1 MKRRI
6 YALSVLIAVIGLLP
20 PFSCPGQVLAM
31 ADVGYSPQEKSVL
44 DESTTSRTLKSVLL
58 ELKSHHKV
66 DILFADTMVE
76 GLMVSD
82 NLNLSEG
89 LDQVL
94 ARILKPV
101 GLDFK
106 KAKKNTYLITTRQT
120 GNSPGGIDTKASS
133 VKGSPVSALT
143 NRLYIESSIHT
154 VRAVDQSIVDQTVKG
169 RITDAEKGEP
179 LPGVSVVVKGTTR
192 GTTTDVEGNFQLS
205 VPDAS
210 STLVFSFVGYVGQE
224 ITVGNQTTL
233 NVRLVVNQ
241 ESLEEVVVVGYG
253 TQKKSDLTGSV
264 VSLNEKNFNK
274 GAIVSADQLLVG
286 RAAGVQ
292 VTQSNGEP
300 GGGFSVRIRG
310 SNSITAGNEPLYVV
324 DGFPIDNT
332 PLLSSSPGG
341 KVPANFSPRNPLNSL
356 NPADIESIEILKDAS
371 ATAIYGSR
379 GANGVIL
386 ITTKKGTKGGGVEVD
401 YNLYTSLQMVSRK
414 LDVMNRDQ
422 YIKAINEISVAQGQK
437 AVYSEPE
444 IAEIVAAGIDTDWQN
459 EIFRTAPINNHA
471 LTVKGTQNNTQYYA
485 SLNYFDQKGIVINSG
500 IKKYIFRLNLN
511 QKIGEKLKFGLNAN
525 GSLVQDQYVA
535 YGQGSVTNAGV
546 INSAIDFEPTKAILD
561 KNGAYSES
569 SILPNLDNAVAIANL
584 INNSAVTNRLL
595 VSTFAEYEIIKGLS
609 GKVYFGADRQNQR
622 RDTYIPST
630 LRRTLGISNAS
641 IATLERNSY
650 IFEGTLNY
658 NWVVGKAHTFSALA
672 GYTFQQFDNRT
683 FDGQVSNFSS
693 DLTTT
698 NNLGLGD
705 PATAIVASNLSDNTL
720 LSYLGRLNYNY
731 NDKLLFTASYR
742 ADGSSRFGANNKFGF
757 FPSFA
762 LGYRLE
768 NEKFISDLAFF
779 DQLKVRASWGRT
791 GNQEIGNFAS
801 LGTFSGGVAV
811 INNKLT
817 ATASPARLP
826 NPDLKWETTQQT
838 NIGLDFGIFRNR
850 IRGSFDYFT
859 KNTKDLLLDLPVP
872 ISTGFQTILSNVG
885 SVRNRGVELLIETEN
900 LTGKLGW
907 KTAFNITKIK
917 NEVVSLGNDIKEIIT
932 GQVAFTSQ
940 FALVRPGEALYAYY
954 GHRVTGIFQDQAQID
969 KTPKPASG
977 AKPGNPIFADLNNDG
992 IINNDDR
999 TVLGSPFP
1007 KLTFGLNN
1015 SFSYGPFQLDI
1026 FAQGQYGSSVL
1037 NNNLMLSLYP
1047 ANTPINRLAEPILN
1061 RWTTTNPSNTWP
1073 SSVNPSTY
1081 GVPEGNS
1088 LIILDNSFLRMRNI
1102 QLSYTLPTLKVKW
1115 LRTASVNINA
1125 QNLLTFTKYIGFDPE
1140 VSSLG
1145 TQRHRGGL
1153 QCLPH
1158 GQDSY
1163 SGCQFRLLK
1172 IILFIKKTK
1181 ASNYEKVYFYFLR
1194 GFRISVGIKRM

>member
-1 MKRRI
+1 MKKQI
-6 YALSVLIAVIGLLP
+6 YFLHLLLLVVWLINGPSGMAQTMAMAGPKNTHQSVPSVSPETTVRSLKEVLIG
-20 PFSCPGQVLAM
+20 
-31 ADVGYSPQEKSVL
+31 
-44 DESTTSRTLKSVLL
+44 LKSRF
-58 ELKSHHKV
+58 KV
-66 DILFADTMVE
+66 DILFADRVVN
-76 GLMVSD
+76 GLTVTKKID
-82 NLNLSEG
+82 PNLALES
-89 LDQVL
+89 VL
-94 ARILKPV
+94 AAVLQPV
-101 GLDFK
+101 GLDYK
-106 KAKKNTYLITTRQT
+106 KVKKGTYLITEHRASQ
-120 GNSPGGIDTKASS
+120 KADARFPEVESNAEIEITA
-133 VKGSPVSALT
+133 VNNNQSALEGVSQQVVPKEMKPADV
-143 NRLYIESSIHT
+143 NVH
-154 VRAVDQSIVDQTVKG
+154 G
-169 RITDAEKGEP
+169 RVTDSDKGEA

-192 GTTTDVEGNFQLS
+192 GTTTDANGNYQVA
-205 VPDAS
+205 VPDGS
-210 STLVFSFVGYVGQE
+210 TTLVFSFVGYAAQE
-224 ITVGNQTTL
+224 VVVGNRTTL
-233 NVRLVVNQ
+233 NIKMAVSD
-241 ESLEEVVVVGYG
+241 ESLNEVVVVGYG

-264 VSLNEKNFNK
+264 VSLNEKSFNK

-286 RAAGVQ
+286 RVPGVQ

-310 SNSITAGNEPLYVV
+310 SSSITAGNDPLYVI

-332 PLLSSSPGG
+332 PLLSSSSGG
-341 KVPANFSPRNPLNSL
+341 KVSPNFSPRNPLNSL

-386 ITTKKGTKGGGVEVD
+386 ITTKKGSKSGGVEVD
-401 YNLYTSLQMVSRK
+401 YNLYTSTQSVAKK

-437 AVYSEPE
+437 PIYTDQQ
-444 IAEIVAAGIDTDWQN
+444 IADIVAAGIDTDWQS
-459 EIFRTAPINNHA
+459 EIFRPAPINNHA

-511 QKIGEKLKFGLNAN
+511 QKIGTKLKFGLNAN
-525 GSLVQDQYVA
+525 GSLVQDQYVS

-546 INSAIDFEPTKAILD
+546 INSAIDFEPTKTIFD
-561 KNGAYSES
+561 VNGNYSES
-569 SILPNLDNAVAIANL
+569 SILPNLDNSVAIANL
-584 INNSAVTNRLL
+584 INNGAVTNRLL

-641 IATLERNSY
+641 IATLEKNSY

-658 NWVVGKAHTFSALA
+658 NKTIANAHTVSALV
-672 GYTFQQFDNRT
+672 GYTFQQFATRS

-705 PATAIVASNLSDNTL
+705 PATAIVGSNLSDNSL
-720 LSYLGRLNYNY
+720 LSYLGRINYNY
-731 NDKLLFTASYR
+731 KDKLLFTTSYR
-742 ADGSSRFGANNKFGF
+742 IDGSSRFGENNKFGF

-768 NEKFISDLAFF
+768 NEEFISNLSFF
-779 DQLKVRASWGRT
+779 DQLKIRASWGQT

-811 INNKLT
+811 IDNKLT

-826 NPDLKWETTQQT
+826 NPNLKWETTIQT
-838 NIGLDFGIFRNR
+838 NFGLDFGFFRNR
-850 IRGSFDYFT
+850 IRGSVDYFT

-885 SVRNRGVELLIETEN
+885 SVRNKGVEFMLETEN
-900 LTGKLGW
+900 LTGKFGW
-907 KTAFNITKIK
+907 KSGFNLAKIK
-917 NEVVSLGNDIKEIIT
+917 NEVVSLGGDIKEIIT

-940 FALVRPGEALYAYY
+940 FALVRPGEPLYAYY
-954 GHRVTGIFQDQAQID
+954 GHRVTGIFQNEDQIA

-992 IINNDDR
+992 IIDNKDR
-999 TVLGSPFP
+999 TVLGSPYP
-1007 KLTFGLNN
+1007 KMTFGLSNN
-1015 SFSYGPFQLDI
+1015 FRYGNFQLDI

-1061 RWTTTNPSNTWP
+1061 RWTPTNPSNTWP

-1088 LIILDNSFLRMRNI
+1088 LIILDNSFLRLRSV
-1102 QLSYTLPTLKVKW
+1102 QLSYTIPITKVKW
-1115 LRTASVNINA
+1115 LRAASVNLNA
-1125 QNLLTFTKYIGFDPE
+1125 QNLYTFTNYMGFDPE

-1145 TQRHRGGL
+1145 RSGIVVDYNAYPMARTFSLGL
-1153 QCLPH
+1153 NL
-1158 GQDSY
+1158 
-1163 SGCQFRLLK
+1163 
-1172 IILFIKKTK
+1172 
-1181 ASNYEKVYFYFLR
+1181 
-1194 GFRISVGIKRM
+1194 GF